1 MGVLCTWVKFLTDLQ
16 ILDWVAQN
24 TIAPPDLLA
33 VIRGRDGRDSKE
45 RVGNMEEEER
55 GGKGRTLRVGRDVE
69 EDGGE

>member
-24 TIAPPDLLA
+24 TIAPPHLLA

-45 RVGNMEEEER
+45 RVGNTEEEE
-55 GGKGRTLRVGRDVE
+55 GEGREGR
-69 EDGGE
+69 